1 MIGTD
6 EGKRKELLKFL
17 NQKVFDPILRALP
30 EDYESEDLK
39 KKLSNVKR
47 HTESEKHL
55 FHEFQTAEEVK
66 KNYLINMDFR
76 TAKKID
82 HELDELKLPS
92 LPKVKDEFLG
102 LCEKLRV

>member
-66 KNYLINMDFR
+66 KNYLANMDFR

>member
-6 EGKRKELLKFL
+6 EGKRKELLNL

-30 EDYESEDLK
+30 EDYKSEDLK
-39 KKLSNVKR
+39 GKLSNVKR
-47 HTESEKHL
+47 RTESEKHL
-55 FHEFQTAEEVK
+55 FHEFQTAEEIK
-66 KNYLINMDFR
+66 KNYLTDLEFR

-92 LPKVKDEFLG
+92 LTKVKEEFLR
-102 LCEKLRV
+102 LCEKLIV

>member
-1 MIGTD
+1 MMGPD
-6 EGKRKELLKFL
+6 DKKREELLKFL

-66 KNYLINMDFR
+66 KNYLANMDFR

>member
-1 MIGTD
+1 MIETD
-6 EGKRKELLKFL
+6 ERKREELLKFL

-30 EDYESEDLK
+30 EDYKSEDLK
-39 KKLSNVKR
+39 RKLQNVKR
-47 HTESEKHL
+47 RTESEKHL

-66 KNYLINMDFR
+66 KNYLADLDFR
-76 TAKKID
+76 TARKID

-92 LPKVKDEFLG
+92 LPKVKDEFLR

>member
-1 MIGTD
+1 MMGPD
-6 EGKRKELLKFL
+6 ERKREELLKFL

-30 EDYESEDLK
+30 EDYESQDLK
-39 KKLSNVKR
+39 RKLNDVKTR
-47 HTESEKHL
+47 TESEKHL

-66 KNYLINMDFR
+66 KNYLADLDFR
-76 TAKKID
+76 IARKID

-92 LPKVKDEFLG
+92 LPKVKDEFLR

>member
-30 EDYESEDLK
+30 EDYKSEDLK
-39 KKLSNVKR
+39 GKLSNVKR
-47 HTESEKHL
+47 RTESEKHL

-66 KNYLINMDFR
+66 KNYLADLDFR

-92 LPKVKDEFLG
+92 LTKVKEEFLR